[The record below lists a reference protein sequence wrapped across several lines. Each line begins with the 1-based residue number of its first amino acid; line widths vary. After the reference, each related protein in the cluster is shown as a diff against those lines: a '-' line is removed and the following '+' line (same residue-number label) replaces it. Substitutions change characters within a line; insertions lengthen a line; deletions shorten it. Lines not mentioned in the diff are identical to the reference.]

1 VSIVSTGVR
10 TAVRTRRISD
20 DDPLLTRL
28 PADEAVAVVR
38 GGEGLVGWGTAGR
51 WEGRGEGRFA
61 DAGAWWGEVVAGL
74 EVHDEVGLPGT
85 GPVALASFAFDP
97 SSPRGS
103 AMVVPRV
110 VVGRRGG
117 ITWLTTIG
125 DVDPDPRPARS
136 TPAAPRG
143 VRYADGSAP
152 VTSWQ
157 GAVATAVDRIRAGE
171 LDKVVLAHDLLATA
185 DEPIDARYLLE
196 RLTERHPGCW
206 VFSLDG
212 LVGATPELLVRR
224 EKGEVAARVLAGTL
238 TRGAEALDDGA
249 ALLGSTKDL
258 SEHRYAVQSLTEVL
272 RRHCVELEV
281 PESPS
286 VLQLADVLHLAT
298 DVRGRLLDDSSA
310 LELAGALHPT
320 AAVGG
325 TPKAAALSVIA
336 ELEEMDRGRY
346 AGPVGWLDASGD
358 GEWCVA
364 LRCGQLDGRSLQL
377 LAGCGI
383 VAGSEPAAEVAEAW
397 AKLAAMRDALE
408 AGPG

>member
-1 VSIVSTGVR
+1 VGLLSTGVR

-28 PADEAVAVVR
+28 PAGDAMAIVR
-38 GGEGLVGWGTAGR
+38 GGEGLVGWGTAAR
-51 WEGRGEGRFA
+51 WEGRGSGRFA
-61 DAGAWWGEVVAGL
+61 DAGAWWDEVVAGL

-97 SSPRGS
+97 RSPRGS

-117 ITWLTTIG
+117 RTWLTTVG
-125 DVDPDPRPARS
+125 DVDPDPRPAR
-136 TPAAPRG
+136 TAPAAPRG

-196 RLTERHPGCW
+196 RLAERHPGCW

-272 RRHCVELEV
+272 RRHCVEFEV

-325 TPKAAALSVIA
+325 TPKTAALSVIA

-346 AGPVGWLDASGD
+346 AGPVGWVDASGD

-377 LAGCGI
+377 MAGCGI
-383 VAGSEPAAEVAEAW
+383 VAGSEPEAEVAEAW

-408 AGPG
+408 AGAG